1 MNRLTNLKITT
12 SDFGV
17 VIFLSF
23 LEKSWGFAWWI
34 EMKIRTFV
42 AAFAVKK
49 CGKYEWGKIAGAKRF
64 SNKNNTKKR

>member
-1 MNRLTNLKITT
+1 MKIRT
-12 SDFGV
+12 FVAAFAVKKCGKY
-17 VIFLSF
+17 
-23 LEKSWGFAWWI
+23 EWGKIAWRF

>member
-1 MNRLTNLKITT
+1 
-12 SDFGV
+12 
-17 VIFLSF
+17 
-23 LEKSWGFAWWI
+23 
-34 EMKIRTFV
+34 MKIRTFV

>member
-1 MNRLTNLKITT
+1 MC
-12 SDFGV
+12 FCV
-17 VIFLSF
+17 HF
-23 LEKSWGFAWWI
+23 LEKILKKSWGFAWRI